1 MTKPHL
7 IFTQNKNS
15 FNVYIKNLEKL
26 NINQIKELENF
37 VSIRNG
43 MFDFNKYTFNIQ
55 KKLSFNHFV
64 LLLEHLNIAAKCEEN
79 IILSQNQPRISFG
92 QYKGMQYT
100 ELTDSYLLWLKTNY
114 RGKDRE
120 IIDKE
125 LKKRN
130 L

>member
-1 MTKPHL
+1 MNKPYL

-26 NINQIKELENF
+26 NVNQIKELESF

-64 LLLEHLNIAAKCEEN
+64 LLLEHLNIDAECEEN
-79 IILSQNQPRISFG
+79 IILTKNQPRISFG
-92 QYKGMQYT
+92 QYKGMQYA
-100 ELTDSYLLWLKTNY
+100 ELAGSYLLWLKTNY

-120 IIDKE
+120 VIDKE